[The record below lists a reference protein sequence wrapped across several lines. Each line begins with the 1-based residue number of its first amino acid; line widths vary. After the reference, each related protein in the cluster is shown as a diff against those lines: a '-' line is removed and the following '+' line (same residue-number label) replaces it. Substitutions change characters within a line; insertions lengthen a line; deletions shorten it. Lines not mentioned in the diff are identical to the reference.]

1 MRSFVIAT
9 LLIGIAL
16 SSCKQ
21 KTKTDLIIH
30 NGLLYT
36 VDSLFSIKQAMA
48 IKEGRIISTG
58 SDKDILD
65 SYSAN
70 EIVDAKGQVIFPG
83 FIDAHV
89 HFFWYG
95 ESLFTVDL
103 NGSKSFEEVIA
114 RVQTFSEQH
123 PGEKW
128 IKGRGWDQ
136 NEFSDKSF
144 PTNTKLNEL
153 FPKTPVALYRV
164 DGHTVLA
171 NKVALELSGIKPS
184 QKVSGGEIITEK
196 GTLTG
201 ILIDNAMHLFNASL
215 PRPSKEEVAKWL
227 TAAQTKCFELG
238 LTTLTDCGLDYEE
251 VDLLDSLQRAGAV
264 DMPMYVMLSD
274 KKKNYDKFIS
284 RGPYKTDKLY
294 VNGFKV
300 FADGALGSRGAC
312 LLAPYQD
319 KLGYNGFLL
328 NTYSHFDSVA
338 SVLSKTDFQMCTHA
352 IGDSANRIIAEI
364 YNKHL
369 QGKNDK
375 RWRIEH
381 AQIVNENDFDLFG
394 AASIIPSVQPTATI
408 SDMDWADE
416 RLGLDRLKGGYAF
429 QQLLQQNGWIALG
442 TDFPIDDMNPIKTF
456 YSAVVRRDSEGLP
469 TEGFQVENALTRE
482 QALRGITFWAAK
494 AGFME
499 KEIGSLEVGKK
510 ANFIFL
516 DQDLMK
522 AKEMDILNTKI
533 VATYLEGKKI
543 FSISGQN

>member
-1 MRSFVIAT
+1 MKYLT
-9 LLIGIAL
+9 LAL
-16 SSCKQ
+16 LTALTFSSCRQ
-21 KTKTDLIIH
+21 KIETDLIIH
-30 NGLLYT
+30 NGVLYT
-36 VDSLFSIKQAMA
+36 VDSLFSVKQAMA
-48 IKEGRIISTG
+48 IKDGRIISIG
-58 SDKDILD
+58 KDEDILN

-70 EIVDAKGQVIFPG
+70 ETVDANGNTMLPG

-103 NGSKSFEEVIA
+103 NGCKSFEEVVT
-114 RVQTFSEQH
+114 RVQAFSKEH
-123 PGEKW
+123 PNEKW

-144 PTNTKLNEL
+144 PTNSKLNEL
-153 FPKTPVALYRV
+153 FPKIGVALYRV
-164 DGHTVLA
+164 DGHTVLVNQQALDFA
-171 NKVALELSGIKPS
+171 NIKPN
-184 QKVSGGEIITEK
+184 QKISGGEIITEK
-196 GTLTG
+196 GKLTG
-201 ILIDNAMHLFNASL
+201 ILIDNGMKLFNASL
-215 PRPSKEEVAKWL
+215 PKPSKKEVAKWL
-227 TAAQTKCFELG
+227 TGAQAKCYELG
-238 LTTLTDCGLDYEE
+238 ITTVTDCGLDYEE
-251 VDLLDSLQRAGAV
+251 VDLLDSLQRGGVV

-274 KKKNYDKFIS
+274 KKKNYDRFIS
-284 RGPYKTDKLY
+284 TGPYKTDKLF
-294 VNGFKV
+294 VKGFKV

-312 LLAPYQD
+312 LISPYKD
-319 KLGYNGFLL
+319 KPGYSGFLL
-328 NTYSHFDSVA
+328 NTYNHFDSVA
-338 SVLSKTDFQMCTHA
+338 FVLSKTDFQMCTHA
-352 IGDSANRIIAEI
+352 IGDSANRIIAKI

-394 AASIIPSVQPTATI
+394 AASIIPSVQPTAAI

-456 YSAVVRRDSEGLP
+456 YSAVVRKDSKGIP

-482 QALRGITFWAAK
+482 QALRGTTIWAAR

-499 KEIGSLEVGKK
+499 NEIGSLEIGKK
-510 ANFIFL
+510 ANFIIL

-522 AKEMDILNTKI
+522 AKEINILKTRI
-533 VATYLEGKKI
+533 IATYLEGLRV
-543 FSISGQN
+543 FSGPDQK